1 MAVGKAGGSDDAP
14 GFQWTLTLLPAFP
27 IVLLVLRLWQLSGQ
41 DLNTMLL
48 LVQHVHALELASSLV
63 ISLLEVPPA
72 VLLTAHLLGLM
83 SLVSSDRGR
92 VSRLER
98 AAERTPNWLVAAAVL
113 WSLLVWELRFV
124 PTLLLLG
131 CAIAGLTIRR
141 RGRDDLVFP
150 VCVLLP
156 VAVAVLEYLWFFPAI
171 IDAIT
176 TGDVASA
183 LLLLAPPLLAPFL
196 TGPLPDRVAWAG
208 THGIATLGAL
218 VTPFILL
225 AMFLNVPVLPSVALV
240 LGPGGEDRTPTEVA
254 LGNVVTV
261 DDTMTTLL
269 DNNHNV
275 RFVPNNRLLAKVLC
289 PGPAQIPNTLL
300 TAHGWLLE
308 DAALDWLLPAKPPQG
323 TTDPHCD
330 GRLP

>member
-72 VLLTAHLLGLM
+72 ILLTAHLLGLM
-83 SLVSSDRGR
+83 SLVSGDRGR
-92 VSRLER
+92 TSRLER
-98 AAERTPNWLVAAAVL
+98 AAERTPNWLVAASVL

-131 CAIAGLTIRR
+131 CAIAGLTVRK
-141 RGRDDLVFP
+141 RGRADLVFP
-150 VCVLLP
+150 VCVVLP
-156 VAVAVLEYLWFFPAI
+156 VAVGVLEYLWFFPAI
-171 IDAIT
+171 LDAIG

-183 LLLLAPPLLAPFL
+183 LLLIAPPLLAPFL
-196 TGPLPDRVAWAG
+196 TGPLPERVAWAG
-208 THGIATLGAL
+208 THGVATLGAL
-218 VTPFILL
+218 VTPFALL

-240 LGPGGEDRTPTEVA
+240 LGDADRKPTEVA

-269 DNNHNV
+269 DSHRDV
-275 RFVPNNRLLAKVLC
+275 RFVPNDRLLDKVLC
-289 PGPAQIPNTLL
+289 PGPAQIPHTLT

-308 DAALDWLLPAKPPQG
+308 DAALDWLLPAKSPQG
-323 TTDPHCD
+323 TTDPRCD
-330 GRLP
+330 GRIP